1 MTRRYTPEEL
11 ERAMEVLRSMFDIV
25 RVVEPM
31 DTDEV
36 CRNAPVPPDETDAKP
51 SCFALWGERKE
62 RCLNCIGLRAIQERE
77 RQTKYEFVHKDIFYV
92 VAIPI
97 EVNRHVLAMEL
108 ISRVNDR
115 VLLSAYGTNEF
126 VSRVTAF
133 NAQLHT
139 DESTGLFNR
148 RYLDEKL
155 FLLCSKALLN
165 KTDVAVALLS
175 VDGFEHVASHFGCH
189 VADEAIIAIGRL
201 LNANVSH
208 RRGDFVAR
216 YGSNTFAIVFD
227 NIPPV
232 LLHERLT
239 ALTQRVSTLRLIGYE
254 DVRLNIA
261 MGVFQLSENRD
272 ASITEIGQVASRRL
286 EIARAAGFN
295 RIAFADR

>member
-1 MTRRYTPEEL
+1 MTQRYTPDEL
-11 ERAMEVLRSMFDIV
+11 ERAMEVLRSIFDMV

-31 DTDEV
+31 DAAEAFRDT
-36 CRNAPVPPDETDAKP
+36 PVPPGQSGAEL
-51 SCFALWGERKE
+51 SCFSVWGERKE
-62 RCLNCIGLRAIQERE
+62 RCLNCVGLRAVQERE
-77 RQTKYEFVHKDIFYV
+77 RQTKYEFVNKDIFYV
-92 VAIPI
+92 IAIPI
-97 EVNRHVLAMEL
+97 EVNRHVMALEL

-126 VSRVTAF
+126 VSRITAF

-148 RYLDEKL
+148 QYLDEKL

-165 KTDVAVALLS
+165 KTNVTVALLD
-175 VDGFEHVASHFGCH
+175 VDRFEHVANHFGYQ

-216 YGSNTFAIVFD
+216 YGPNTFAIVFD

-232 LLHERLT
+232 LLHERLST
-239 ALTQRVSTLRLIGYE
+239 LTQRVSTLRLIGYE

-261 MGVFQLSENRD
+261 IGVFQLSENRD
-272 ASITEIGQVASRRL
+272 VSIAEIGQIASRRV
-286 EIARAAGFN
+286 EIARAAGPN
-295 RIAFADR
+295 HIAFADR